1 MNFDEYKKKIEEIKN
16 WTKKEFAGIRT
27 GAASIAILDNV
38 LVEAY
43 GSKMPLNQLANLSV
57 EDAKSLFIAPFDTSI
72 IKDIEKALNEA
83 NLGLGVSS
91 TSGGIRLSFP
101 DLTSERR
108 TVLLKLAKE
117 KLEDARIRLRQERDE
132 IWKEIQ
138 RMEKDGE
145 IGEDEKFRLKEEM
158 EKITKEAGEELDK
171 IYALKEE
178 EIAK

>member
-1 MNFDEYKKKIEEIKN
+1 
-16 WTKKEFAGIRT
+16 
-27 GAASIAILDNV
+27 
-38 LVEAY
+38 
-43 GSKMPLNQLANLSV
+43 MPLNQLANLSV

-132 IWKEIQ
+132 I
-138 RMEKDGE
+138 
-145 IGEDEKFRLKEEM
+145 
-158 EKITKEAGEELDK
+158 
-171 IYALKEE
+171 
-178 EIAK
+178 